1 MSIRN
6 KPNYGIY
13 TFNLTAQGF
22 QDLPLI
28 GTRVIFLQALT
39 GATFGNVAG
48 QSIVTGGTVAPG
60 AIINVSVGDALG
72 DPVPLQLN
80 GKVNVEDAFS
90 KLRISW
96 GAQPG
101 VTALVLVD
109 DDRGGAGIF
118 ADSPS
123 PILGGVVSLTG
134 VAGSVATENVGT
146 AGMGGQLN
154 VSDEV
159 PVGLELINNSTLA
172 ANSALQLVA
181 PGANAGGTRVRT
193 FELASATGG
202 ATALVTGIASPATLG
217 SGINLLVSLNAVPAI
232 LPKPLF
238 IRAPWGLWTFNTVV
252 NGQAWGTWD
261 P

>member
-13 TFNLTAQGF
+13 VIPLSAAGS
-22 QDLPLI
+22 QDLPVL
-28 GTRVIFLQALT
+28 GTRLVVVNLLLN
-39 GATFGNVAG
+39 ATFTSVAAA
-48 QSIVTGGTVAPG
+48 SIVSGGTPSPNSF
-60 AIINVSVGDALG
+60 INAQIGKALG
-72 DPVPLQLN
+72 DPVPLGIN
-80 GKVNVEDAFS
+80 GKIQCEELFDFVR
-90 KLRISW
+90 LSW
-96 GAQPG
+96 AAQAG
-101 VTALVLVD
+101 VTAIVPIDDDRAGAGVLVD
-109 DDRGGAGIF
+109 A
-118 ADSPS
+118 PS
-123 PILGGVVSLTG
+123 AILGGAVSITG
-134 VAGSVATENVGT
+134 VAVENVGT

-181 PGANAGGTRVRT
+181 AGVNAGGTRVRT
-193 FELASATGG
+193 FELASAAGG
-202 ATALVTGIASPATLG
+202 ATALVTGVAAPGTLG

-238 IRAPWGLWTFNTVV
+238 IRPSWGLWTFNTVV